1 MSFTR
6 YQSLEDKV
14 VLISGGASGIG
25 ESFVRA
31 FAANGAR
38 VAFLDVQQDAG
49 TALAKELAEAKHTPL
64 FLRCDITDTAALRT
78 ALAEARQKLGPAS
91 ALINNAANDQRQVYA
106 EVTPEAFD
114 RTMAINFRHA
124 YFACQAVVPQMIERG
139 GGSIINMSSMSWQ
152 AGVPDLMGYT
162 AAKAA
167 VVGFTHSLA
176 RDVGKHRIRVNAIA
190 PGFVATEK
198 QLRLWYPT
206 KEKVAAM
213 VGNQFIPDAIGP
225 DDIANVALFLAAD
238 DSRLITK
245 QTIYVNGGRP

>member
-1 MSFTR
+1 MSYTR
-6 YQSLEDKV
+6 YRSLEDKV

-38 VAFLDVQQDAG
+38 VAFLDLQQDAG
-49 TALAKELAEAKHTPL
+49 TTLANELAGARHAPL
-64 FLRCDITDTAALRT
+64 FLRCDITDTAALK
-78 ALAEARQKLGPAS
+78 AVLAEVRRTLGPAS
-91 ALINNAANDQRQVYA
+91 ALVNNAANDQRQAYA
-106 EVTPEAFD
+106 EVTPEEFD
-114 RTMAINFRHA
+114 RTMAVNFRHA

-213 VGNQFIPDAIGP
+213 VANQFIPDAIAP
-225 DDIANVALFLAAD
+225 SDIANVALFLAAD